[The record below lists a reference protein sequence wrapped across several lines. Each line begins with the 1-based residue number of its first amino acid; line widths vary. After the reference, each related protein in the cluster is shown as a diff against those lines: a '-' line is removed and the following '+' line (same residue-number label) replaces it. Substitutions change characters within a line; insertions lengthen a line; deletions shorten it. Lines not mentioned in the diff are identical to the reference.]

1 MMADAT
7 EDPEVKNIR
16 DMEFTGVELLDLS
29 TEEVKLVMLNRHE
42 RRKRAKLARM
52 IAMKEHLELEK
63 RRKAK

>member
-1 MMADAT
+1 MNDAT
-7 EDPEVKNIR
+7 EDPKVGSTKDE
-16 DMEFTGVELLDLS
+16 EFTGVELLDLS